1 MQRDKKSKVHRDNLA
16 IYDKEVSLAR
26 RIEGL
31 PLHERLVLE
40 HTIRGKDDFS
50 HFCESL
56 LGMRV
61 HPGQADVVS
70 LMYGKDFG
78 VLAAANGWG
87 KTILYALIMLWAT
100 YNRSWAINRNRYLA
114 VVLGPEMKQ
123 ALLTHEH
130 IEAIRNDRHEGQVWD
145 AKQHYF
151 LLKDRLIPFKTQDG
165 HYAYR
170 WRHNG
175 AVLRFE
181 SAEGKASSI
190 EGWAPNLVIYDE
202 ARLELHLRYIV
213 EEVIMARGVRTENMK
228 VLLGSTPLMDS
239 YDLLDYY
246 KRGELG
252 DRDWWSRSGHISDNV
267 YLSAKQIEKIR
278 RNLDPRVRDQ
288 VLAGKFVEPPDA
300 YFIAERVQEVFDSG
314 REPGDITEYYG
325 KADPSHTYVA
335 GADAAVSEGGDES
348 AVTVWDV
355 TTTPHKVV
363 IEKVLPKGTPLEKL
377 VAYCDV
383 LIQEFSCQVGFD
395 AQGPLGVQLEHMVS
409 MDPGWWVPVKFG
421 GKSVKGGTTSQKTDA
436 LANFRHFINEKL
448 WWCPNIPG
456 LKAQILS
463 YSIKKDK
470 DLKKDRLMAQVYAAW
485 VAKDYLT
492 PDQYG
497 FKLNE
502 LENVYSGQGY
512 DFGPHVDKTKSP
524 SMQKWLSLVHTH
536 NQQQREVSDL

>member
-1 MQRDKKSKVHRDNLA
+1 MLRSKQSKVHRENLTE
-16 IYDKEVSLAR
+16 YDRDMAMAK
-26 RIEGL
+26 RIEDL
-31 PLHERLVLE
+31 PFHDRLLLE
-40 HTIRGKDDFS
+40 HLLRGKDDFGY
-50 HFCESL
+50 FCENI
-56 LGMRV
+56 LGMRA
-61 HPGQADVVS
+61 HPGQRDVVS
-70 LMYGKDFG
+70 LMYNKDFG

-87 KTILYALIMLWAT
+87 KTILYALLMLWAT
-100 YNRSWAINRNRYLA
+100 YNRTWAVNKNRYLA

-145 AKQHYF
+145 GKQHYF

-170 WRHNG
+170 WKHNG

-202 ARLELHLRYIV
+202 ARLELHLRYVV
-213 EEVIMARGVRTENMK
+213 EEVILARGVRTENMK
-228 VLLGSTPLMDS
+228 ILLGSTPIMDS

-252 DRDWWSRSGHISDNV
+252 DRDWWNRSGHITDNV
-267 YLSAKQIEKIR
+267 YLSDKQVDKIR
-278 RNLDPRVRDQ
+278 RNLDPRVREQ

-300 YFIAERVQEVFDSG
+300 YFISERVEEAFDTG
-314 REPGDITEYYG
+314 REPDDIAEFKG
-325 KADPSHTYVA
+325 KANPSRTYVA

-355 TTTPHKVV
+355 TTTPHQVV
-363 IEKVLPKGTPLEKL
+363 LEKVLPRGSPLEKL
-377 VAYCDV
+377 IAYCDV
-383 LIQEFSCQVGFD
+383 LIQEFSCQVGYD
-395 AQGPLGVQLEHMVS
+395 AQGPLGVQMELMVAI
-409 MDPGWWVPVKFG
+409 DPGWYVPVKFG
-421 GKSVKGGTTSQKTDA
+421 GKAVKGGTSSQKMDA
-436 LANFRHFINEKL
+436 LANFRHLINDKL
-448 WWCPNIPG
+448 WKCPNIPG

-470 DLKKDRLMAQVYAAW
+470 SLKKDRLMAQVYAAW

-492 PDQYG
+492 PDQAG
-497 FKLNE
+497 FRLNE
-502 LENVYSGQGY
+502 LENVYAGQSY
-512 DFGPHVDKTKSP
+512 DFGPHGDSTKSP
-524 SMQKWLSLVHTH
+524 LMQKWAGLVQKH
-536 NQQQREVSDL
+536 NEQQRNSLGS